1 MNRSTG
7 RSIGTGTL
15 ARSQLIERER
25 KRLIGILQRQERR
38 RRRMMQYIHQTS
50 ALLKNNYQ

>member
-38 RRRMMQYIHQTS
+38 RRMMQYIHQTS